1 MNSTST
7 MTRPHEKQTE
17 HWVYLLDDP
26 ENERVKIGYSSTPC
40 SRIAFLSGKHPEI
53 DLANSVMIE
62 TDLRQLEYIVQRTFD
77 AFRLPRSKNKDDGT
91 EWFDRSIRHAALEL
105 ARHIGRVRGH
115 EYPVH
120 RDLTAFAAAGRQQ
133 KATNAANRANGGQC
147 SPWLSPAERLAELA
161 EVAADCADVFV
172 QILGERQLD
181 ALVTDGT
188 RWAIART
195 FKRESEPEMWTDE
208 CFAWTRWVN
217 RLGLAAHVTS
227 RSSPGDGRSFYGV
240 TGTRVD
246 RHEHVGTEYIHL
258 HDAWQAWAAGD
269 EASAEARFF
278 APVAEALAGLPVRT
292 VQPGAVPFDTRPVA
306 GLQ

>member
-1 MNSTST
+1 MNTKPM
-7 MTRPHEKQTE
+7 MTCPRDEQTE

-26 ENERVKIGYSSTPC
+26 TNERVKIGYSSTPC
-40 SRIAFLSGKHPEI
+40 TRIAFLSGQHPEI

-62 TDLRQLEYIVQRTFD
+62 TDLRQLEYIVQNTFD
-77 AFRLPRSKNKDDGT
+77 AFRLPRTKIRDGET

-105 ARHIGRVRGH
+105 ALHIGRLRGK

-120 RDLTAFAAAGRQQ
+120 QDLNSFAAAGRQQ
-133 KATNAANRANGGQC
+133 KAARVAGRACGGQR
-147 SPWLSPAERLAELA
+147 STWRSAAEQQAELA
-161 EVAADCADVFV
+161 EVATDCAEVFV
-172 QILGERQLD
+172 QILSERRVD

-195 FKRESEPEMWTDE
+195 FQRENEPEMWTDE
-208 CFAWTRWVN
+208 FFAWTRWAN

-227 RSSPGDGRSFYGV
+227 RSRPGDGRSFYGV
-240 TGTRVD
+240 TGTRVE
-246 RHEHVGTEYIHL
+246 RHEHVGTEYNHL

-269 EASAEARFF
+269 EASAETRFF
-278 APVAEALAGLPVRT
+278 APVAEALADLPVLR
-292 VQPGAVPFDTRPVA
+292 VQPGAVPFDTRPVT